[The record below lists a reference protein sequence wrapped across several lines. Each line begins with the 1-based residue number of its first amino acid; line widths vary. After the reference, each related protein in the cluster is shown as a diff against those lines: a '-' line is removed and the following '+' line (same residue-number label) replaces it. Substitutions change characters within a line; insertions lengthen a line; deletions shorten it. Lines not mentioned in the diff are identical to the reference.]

1 MVFMFISCLC
11 SSFLTFLLARKNR
24 HIIFQALKISRTLLE
39 KCQQFFIETFTK
51 EGVKYSIDSIVSHE
65 KNSSH
70 QSKRKNNM
78 NESCLC
84 FDLESSSTGEA
95 CRVENNAIIKLAED
109 IKKSFFSVKGSKR
122 SPHRFGFALKSFR
135 DFFVRLNVH
144 ATTPP
149 TENPDSCKQLSDLS
163 RRLLSDELPVT
174 STFEFVQSGSIK
186 SLSVYLSNGAYDNTG
201 ISDAQDLL
209 WHLSEVQSR
218 LHKFASLALTVP
230 NGSSANPLGVL
241 VEKLLDTLHMCY
253 DSFPVMLS
261 DEQSTR
267 ESMMIP
273 LRYPET
279 QEPTSLELKFRRS
292 QREKELRTYND
303 VLSVNLFSTPDAIEP
318 VLFPKI
324 CRRTDQEP
332 APKVSQCCS
341 NYNFLYVNAKNIWG

>member
-1 MVFMFISCLC
+1 
-11 SSFLTFLLARKNR
+11 
-24 HIIFQALKISRTLLE
+24 
-39 KCQQFFIETFTK
+39 
-51 EGVKYSIDSIVSHE
+51 
-65 KNSSH
+65 
-70 QSKRKNNM
+70 
-78 NESCLC
+78 
-84 FDLESSSTGEA
+84 
-95 CRVENNAIIKLAED
+95 
-109 IKKSFFSVKGSKR
+109 
-122 SPHRFGFALKSFR
+122 
-135 DFFVRLNVH
+135 
-144 ATTPP
+144 
-149 TENPDSCKQLSDLS
+149 
-163 RRLLSDELPVT
+163 LSDELPVT

-186 SLSVYLSNGAYDNTG
+186 SLSIYLSNGAYDNTG

-230 NGSSANPLGVL
+230 NGSSANPLGIL

-303 VLSVNLFSTPDAIEP
+303 VLSVDLFSTPDAIEP

-341 NYNFLYVNAKNIWG
+341 NYNFLYVNANNIWG